1 MSKFLAIRP
10 LAYDYSKDVKFYSN
24 RPIVERKCLNGYDEV
39 HSYQGIDIGDV
50 IDMDT
55 DAVLIMAYTFK
66 GKYCSPIPI
75 IKWVR
80 YTEDNGW
87 QYGMLHRTKFKP
99 FAEERADKILCDEMS
114 ALSGDL
120 GTNVS
125 QVFVDKLFEMLADL
139 LTKKQVM
146 LGKCAADILDTCG
159 NENALVMDY
168 TIQDAHVYM
177 LTDRKPKYNLVYMQN
192 ARKEMQVSIPYDPSV
207 DKVVPFIYASCCDDA
222 WDEDGTRI
230 SEISIRIIFELY
242 YQNGTSWCREARL
255 LQQTVNGKVDA
266 DQRDNLSLISDID
279 MYIEEEWKS
288 WVDNNYDFD
297 MRHFENIWEI
307 ILQMFREAIVC
318 QGINCK
324 IEDWGIGDDPH
335 LKPVIVEE

>member
-1 MSKFLAIRP
+1 MSKFLTIRP
-10 LAYDYSKDVKFYSN
+10 LGYDYSKDVAFYSN
-24 RPIVERKCLNGYDEV
+24 RPIVERKCLNDYGEV
-39 HSYQGIDIGDV
+39 HSYRGIDIGDE
-50 IDMDT
+50 DNMDT
-55 DAVLIMAYTFK
+55 DAVLIIADTFK
-66 GKYCSPIPI
+66 RNNRPSIPI
-75 IKWVR
+75 IKWVH
-80 YTEDNGW
+80 YTEDEGW
-87 QYGMLHRTKFKP
+87 QYGMLHHTPFKIP
-99 FAEERADKILCDEMS
+99 PEERADKILCDEMS

-125 QVFVDKLFEMLADL
+125 QAFVDKFFEMLADL

-177 LTDRKPKYNLVYMQN
+177 LTDRKPKYNLVYMGDT
-192 ARKEMQVSIPYDPSV
+192 RKEMRVSIPYNPSV
-207 DKVVPFIYASCCDDA
+207 DKMVPFIYASYCDDA
-222 WDEDGTRI
+222 WDEDGKRMR
-230 SEISIRIIFELY
+230 ENSIRIIFELY
-242 YQNGTSWCREARL
+242 YPNGTSWCREVRL

-297 MRHFENIWEI
+297 MQHFENIWEI